1 LAFARKQTVAPKVLN
16 LNKSIESM
24 IQMLRHL
31 IGENINLAWNPR
43 SELWLV
49 KIDPSQIDQILANLC
64 VNARDAIT
72 GVGKV
77 TIETQNIR
85 LDKDYCADHME
96 CLPGEYVMLA
106 VSDDGCGIVP
116 EAIDQIFEPF
126 FTTKALGQGTGLG
139 LATVYGIVKQNNGFI
154 NVYSEPNQGTTIKVY
169 LPRHIEETVVKK
181 PNEIVSEVPKSQGE
195 TILLVEDDAGILKL
209 GEKILE
215 NLGYKVLSTS
225 NPRNVKKMIKEYDG
239 QIDLLLTDVVM
250 PEMNGRELS
259 EYVQRVY
266 PQIKILFMSGYT
278 ANVIAHQGV
287 LDENICLISKPF
299 SLKEIALKI
308 RELLDQ

>member
-1 LAFARKQTVAPKVLN
+1 
-16 LNKSIESM
+16 
-24 IQMLRHL
+24 MLRHL